1 MIRNYLKIAWRNFYK
16 QRFYSAINVLG
27 LAMGI
32 GCAIILFIFISF
44 HLSFDTYHNN
54 AKRTYRIVNDL
65 HIGDGTVFYD
75 QGSPIILGK
84 TLQQQNPAIVKEAV
98 LLKKRSFTVAVK
110 PDDQTK
116 ADLYYENENIAFTNN
131 DLFDIFTYNWLHGN
145 AGNALSAP
153 GNAVITAGLAKKY
166 FNTDDAI
173 GRTIRLD
180 DKTNITITGVIQ
192 DNVKNTDIRAD
203 LFISLASLKDVYP
216 DLDKPINTDWRFI
229 SSKTNVFVL
238 LNNAQAGAQVNNS
251 INSIRQK
258 FYKGDV
264 DVYQFHLQPLSD
276 IHFNSRY
283 SGTIA
288 KPLLAVLAL
297 VGLALLLIAGVN
309 FINMATAQ
317 SLTRAKEIG
326 TRKVLGSSPA
336 GIFWQF
342 MAETAYVAIAATL
355 LALLTV
361 MLFLP
366 VLNNW
371 LQLPLSISGGVF
383 VFLPVLLLLLILV
396 AGFYPAVILSRFK
409 PANALK
415 NMVGQSNGSRRF
427 SRDGLIVLQNVIAQ
441 VLIVC
446 ALIITLQV
454 KMLINADMG
463 FNKDAVILVP
473 IHNTDLNALDYLR
486 NQLNSNPAVKNVSYC
501 YSAPADFTNKGGSVR
516 YNGKDWE
523 NFSVNSIIGDEQY
536 ISTFKLKLLAGHP
549 ISSINPK
556 AQFIINQQLLA
567 KLKIKSPQEAIG
579 RSLTA
584 GDFSDKQGT
593 IVGVVKDFNSLAL
606 YQPVQPLLIAAQ
618 PDYYRYAAI
627 KIAGGHQLDL
637 IDAIKQTYRR
647 VFPQYVFEYHFVDKQ
662 IADLY
667 QKEMM
672 INKLIKAGTMVAIFI
687 SCLGLLGLISLVT
700 VQRIKEI
707 GIRKVLG
714 ASVMGIVTLLTKDFI
729 RLILVAMLISSP
741 FAWWLMHTW
750 LQNFAYR
757 VEINWWVFGLSGVSA
772 ITIACITISIRS
784 VKAAL
789 ANPVNSLRD
798 N

>member
-16 QRFYSAINVLG
+16 HRFYTTINVLG

-32 GCAIILFIFISF
+32 GCTIILFIFLSF
-44 HLSFDTYHNN
+44 HLSFDTYHSN
-54 AKRTYRIVNDL
+54 AGRTYRIVNDL
-65 HIGDGTVFYD
+65 HIGDGTVYYD
-75 QGSPIILGK
+75 QGSPIILGQ
-84 TLQQQNPAIVKEAV
+84 TLKQQNPAIVKEAIM
-98 LLKKRSFTVAVK
+98 LKKRSFTVAVK
-110 PDDQTK
+110 SADQAKT
-116 ADLYYENENIAFTNN
+116 DLYYENENIAFTNN
-131 DLFDIFTYNWLHGN
+131 DLFGIFNYNWLHGN

-153 GNAVITAGLAKKY
+153 NTAVITAGLAKKY
-166 FNTDDAI
+166 FNTTDAV
-173 GRTIRLD
+173 GRDIRLD

-192 DNVKNTDIRAD
+192 DNVKNTDIQAD
-203 LFISLASLKDVYP
+203 LFISLASVKEVYP
-216 DLDKPINTDWRFI
+216 DLYKPINTDWRFI

-238 LNNAQAGAQVNNS
+238 LDNERAAGQINNS
-251 INSIRQK
+251 INTLRQK
-258 FYKGDV
+258 IYKSDV
-264 DVYQFHLQPLSD
+264 DVYQFHLQPLAD

-283 SGTIA
+283 GGTIA

-309 FINMATAQ
+309 FVNMATAQ
-317 SLTRAKEIG
+317 TLTRAKEIG
-326 TRKVLGSSPA
+326 TRKVLGSSPT

-342 MAETAYVAIAATL
+342 IAETAYVAIAAAI

-371 LQLPLSISGGVF
+371 LQLPLTISGNVF
-383 VFLPVLLLLLILV
+383 VFLPVLLLVLILA
-396 AGFYPAVILSRFK
+396 AGFYPAFILSRFK

-415 NMVGQSNGSRRF
+415 NMVGQSNGRFGF
-427 SRDGLIVLQNVIAQ
+427 SRDGLIVFQNVIAQ
-441 VLIVC
+441 LLIVC
-446 ALIITLQV
+446 ALIIGLQV

-463 FNKDAVILVP
+463 FNKDAVIMIPV
-473 IHNTDLNALDYLR
+473 HNNDMNALDYLR
-486 NQLNSNPAVKNVSYC
+486 NQLNTNPAVKSVSYC
-501 YSAPADFTNKGGSVR
+501 YSAPADFANKGGSVR
-516 YNGKDWE
+516 YNGKEWE

-536 ISTFKLKLLAGHP
+536 LNTFKLKLLAGHP
-549 ISSINPK
+549 ISAVNPT

-567 KLKIKSPQEAIG
+567 KLKIKDPQEAIG
-579 RSLTA
+579 HHLTA
-584 GDFSDKQGT
+584 GDFSDKDGT

-606 YQPVQPLLIAAQ
+606 YSPVQPLLIAAQ
-618 PDYYRYAAI
+618 PDYYRYAAV
-627 KIAGGHQLDL
+627 KIAGGHQMDV
-637 IDAIKQTYRR
+637 IDAIKQTYRK
-647 VFPQYVFEYHFVDKQ
+647 VFPQYVFGYHFVDKQ

-667 QKEMM
+667 QKETMM
-672 INKLIKAGTMVAIFI
+672 NKLIKAGTIVAIFI

-700 VQRIKEI
+700 VQRTKEI

-714 ASVMGIVTLLTKDFI
+714 ASVMGIVGLLTKDFI
-729 RLILVAMLISSP
+729 KLLLIAILISVP
-741 FAWWLMHTW
+741 FAWWLMHNW

-757 VEINWWVFGLSGVSA
+757 VEIKWWVFALSGMGA
-772 ITIACITISIRS
+772 IIIACLTISIRS